1 MKNGNNIKQT
11 CILIL
16 GMHRS
21 GTSAITR
28 SLKALGIVL
37 GNNLMAEA
45 ERNNPKGFWEDVDI
59 NNLNIDLLNALGYDW
74 HTITP
79 ISKIERTSP
88 TAESFKLRAVTLL
101 REKLKNTTMFG
112 LKDPR
117 ICRLLPFWKTGRFLD
132 PSATLLMS

>member
-1 MKNGNNIKQT
+1 MISNKEKTVI
-11 CILIL
+11 IVL

-28 SLKALGIVL
+28 SLKALGIDL
-37 GNNLMAEA
+37 GNNLMAES

-79 ISKIERTSP
+79 ISKIELASP
-88 TAESFKLRAVTLL
+88 TAESFKGSSHLRV
-101 REKLKNTTMFG
+101 
-112 LKDPR
+112 
-117 ICRLLPFWKTGRFLD
+117 
-132 PSATLLMS
+132 